1 MEAMMTMGFRRI
13 LFVAALGAIG
23 CGSAARAQFALY
35 GTAGAERLKAVTCT
49 DPKNVCAS
57 NDGVVRPYGG
67 TVGAFYDFRT
77 YGPVRL
83 GADLRATFLNSN
95 KSAYAYQG
103 GVDVIRHYALL
114 GGVRGTFKTPF
125 KVLRPYIQASAGW
138 GRTDAT
144 AAPLAPAYALNYQN
158 FTQVQ
163 GFAGLDLAVFQ
174 NVDFRVI
181 EFGAGEMFG
190 PSSHSI
196 QSIGIGI
203 VFHTSRE

>member
-1 MEAMMTMGFRRI
+1 MNISFRRI
-13 LFVAALGAIG
+13 FFVVALGG
-23 CGSAARAQFALY
+23 FVCLSAARAQFAVY
-35 GTAGAERLKAVTCT
+35 GTVAAERLKAVTCT
-49 DPKNVCAS
+49 DPQNVCAS

-67 TVGAFYDFRT
+67 TVGAYYDFRN

-114 GGVRGTFKTPF
+114 GGARATFKTPF
-125 KVLRPYIQASAGW
+125 KVLRPYLQASVGL

-144 AAPLAPAYALNYQN
+144 NAPAAPTYALNYQN

-174 NVDFRVI
+174 NVDLRVI

-196 QSIGIGI
+196 QTIGLGI
-203 VFHTSRE
+203 VFHTTRE

>member
-1 MEAMMTMGFRRI
+1 MNSGFRRI
-13 LFVAALGAIG
+13 LFAAALGTICSA
-23 CGSAARAQFALY
+23 SAARAQFAVY
-35 GTAGAERLKAVTCT
+35 GTVGAERLRAVSCT

-67 TVGAFYDFRT
+67 SFGMYYDFRN

-114 GGVRGTFKTPF
+114 GGARATFKTPF

-144 AAPLAPAYALNYQN
+144 NAPVAPTYALNYQN

-196 QSIGIGI
+196 QTIGLGI
-203 VFHTSRE
+203 VFHTTRE